1 VETENLG
8 FSKNLLEFYGD
19 AGLMITYNFR
29 LGFFITSY
37 LTSFSY
43 ESSSQLG

>member
-1 VETENLG
+1 LKIVG
-8 FSKNLLEFYGD
+8 AFKSLEYVGD
-19 AGLMITYNFR
+19 AGLLITYNFR
-29 LGFFITSY
+29 LGFIITSY

>member
-1 VETENLG
+1 LG
-8 FSKNLLEFYGD
+8 SLKFFGIMWGCRTNDYLQFSSW
-19 AGLMITYNFR
+19 I
-29 LGFFITSY
+29 FFITSY